1 MCNLCQSD
9 WVREC
14 FSDPPWTNQT
24 EIFLVWKS
32 ISFIECEDGCNE
44 SLLNVE
50 NSHTF
55 FERQAASISIYS
67 EGDPWWATTSVW
79 DRTWGRDTE
88 VSRLPHE
95 FRTIAMLGL
104 EGAEDMVVPT
114 SECAICLV
122 SAVCLF
128 QDTQSHI
135 ITGKGAIN
143 VSQSNQGPGRCKGPA
158 FQISP
163 TPWRVTWV

>member
-1 MCNLCQSD
+1 
-9 WVREC
+9 
-14 FSDPPWTNQT
+14 
-24 EIFLVWKS
+24 
-32 ISFIECEDGCNE
+32 
-44 SLLNVE
+44 
-50 NSHTF
+50 
-55 FERQAASISIYS
+55 
-67 EGDPWWATTSVW
+67 
-79 DRTWGRDTE
+79 
-88 VSRLPHE
+88 
-95 FRTIAMLGL
+95 MLGL

-122 SAVCLF
+122 SVVCLF

-163 TPWRVTWV
+163 TPWRVT